1 MSSAYLFYICR
12 KNSHVRNPTVWF
24 INRQYVSAFCRRGCV
39 WNHPSQPE
47 AVEKETL
54 PLCLL
59 LYADHRQRCFTRG
72 FLVLFFFFLEI
83 FVFPLARKGEKETSS
98 RAVSWP
104 VLLLQDMS
112 VFASVST
119 SVWTITWNLQAV
131 MLLHPLSSQ
140 VEGWHGH
147 REPRPVWE
155 FRRPRLMI
163 CGSLLSCIADG
174 SPHLDPGLKTS
185 CTWSRKKKIKEAS
198 FLAVIFELWWSF
210 KLK

>member
-59 LYADHRQRCFTRG
+59 LYADHRQRCCTRG
-72 FLVLFFFFLEI
+72 FFGFLYFGFFFSWKLLCFLWQGKG
-83 FVFPLARKGEKETSS
+83 RKKNSS
-98 RAVSWP
+98 RAISWP
-104 VLLLQDMS
+104 VLLLQDMF
-112 VFASVST
+112 VFAFVST
-119 SVWTITWNLQAV
+119 SVWTFTWNLQAV
-131 MLLHPLSSQ
+131 LLLHPLSSQ

-155 FRRPRLMI
+155 FRRPQLMI
-163 CGSLLSCIADG
+163 CGSLLSCA
-174 SPHLDPGLKTS
+174 
-185 CTWSRKKKIKEAS
+185 
-198 FLAVIFELWWSF
+198 
-210 KLK
+210 